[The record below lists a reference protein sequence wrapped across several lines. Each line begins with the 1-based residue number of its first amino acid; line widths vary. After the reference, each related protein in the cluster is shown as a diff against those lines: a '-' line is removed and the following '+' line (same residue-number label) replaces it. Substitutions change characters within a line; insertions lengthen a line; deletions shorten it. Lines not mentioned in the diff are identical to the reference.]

1 MKKLDGSVALN
12 DVIFSIEKRVSKK
25 GYSYYVLVA
34 HANNQD
40 VDCGF
45 ITQEQQFE
53 IYKAGVDIR

>member
-1 MKKLDGSVALN
+1 MKKLDESVALK

-45 ITQEQQFE
+45 ITEEQQLA

>member
-1 MKKLDGSVALN
+1 MIKLENNVALEE
-12 DVIFSIEKRVSKK
+12 VIFSVEKRVSKK

-45 ITQEQQFE
+45 ITQEQQFA